1 MKGGLDSQGGQQDE
15 PELDISLL
23 QTEIHT
29 QIEGV
34 QFEPVFSE
42 PIMIEPTYIEGPST
56 QLSYI
61 EPAFTE
67 PTFTKPTYIEIP
79 QSQASPAHDHTP

>member
-1 MKGGLDSQGGQQDE
+1 
-15 PELDISLL
+15 
-23 QTEIHT
+23 
-29 QIEGV
+29 
-34 QFEPVFSE
+34 
-42 PIMIEPTYIEGPST
+42 MIEPTYIEGPST

-79 QSQASPAHDHTP
+79 

>member
-1 MKGGLDSQGGQQDE
+1 MKGGVDSQGGQQDE

-23 QTEIHT
+23 QTKIHT

-42 PIMIEPTYIEGPST
+42 SIMIEPTYIEGPST

-67 PTFTKPTYIEIP
+67 PTFTKPTYTEIP
-79 QSQASPAHDHTP
+79 QSQASPTHDHTP